1 MENKRLKYSGTFTQN
16 MDYEAMLTRGKEQLP
31 EQVKN
36 TERFEVIKV
45 KGLLQGN
52 KTVLS
57 NLGAIAD
64 QLQRPVEHLLKFL
77 NKELAAKAE
86 MKQTYTIFN
95 TKLSSQKINE
105 KIDEYVQQYVICKQC
120 ARPDTTISKNGSA
133 WTIQCQAC
141 GAKYT
146 AKGI

>member
-1 MENKRLKYSGTFTQN
+1 MN
-16 MDYEAMLTRGKEQLP
+16 YEEMLNRGKEQLP

-36 TERFEVIKV
+36 TERFEIIKV

-57 NLGAIAD
+57 NLGVIAD
-64 QLQRPVEHLLKFL
+64 QLQRPIEHLLKFL

-86 MKQTYTIFN
+86 IKQTYTIFN
-95 TKLSSQKINE
+95 TKLASTKINE
-105 KIDEYVQQYVICKQC
+105 KIEQYVEQYVMCKQC
-120 ARPDTTISKNGSA
+120 ARPDTTMMKTGPA
-133 WTIQCQAC
+133 WVIQCQAC

-146 AKGI
+146 AKGV